1 MIPEV
6 GHYALVLALVV
17 ALVQGTLPLAGA
29 ARGDPGLM
37 ELARTSALAQ
47 AVLVLVSFLAL
58 TWAYVVSDFSLLN
71 VVANSHSSKPLLYKI
86 TGVWGNHE
94 GSMLLWVLILA
105 LFGAAVAAFGSN
117 LPATLRARVLAVQGL
132 ICLGFHAFIVFTS
145 NPFARLDPAPFDGN
159 DLNPILQDPGLA
171 FHPPLLYLG
180 YVGLSVSFSFA
191 IAALIEGRVDAAWAR
206 WVRPWTLAAWC
217 FLTLGIALGSWWA
230 YYELGWGGF
239 WFWDPVENASL
250 MPWLL
255 ATALL
260 HSAIVTEKRDALK
273 SWTVLLAILAF
284 SLALLGTFLVRSG
297 VLTSVHAFAQ
307 DPARGLYILGFIV
320 VVTGGGLTLYAW
332 RAPRLP
338 AGGLFAPISREGG
351 LIFNNLLLAVL
362 TVVVFLGT
370 LYPLLLDALGGDKV
384 SVGPPF
390 YAMTFIPL
398 SFPLIAAVAFG
409 PLLAWK
415 RGDLLSALR
424 QLATVGAVAI
434 AVGVLISF
442 IAQRHVTLAAIGCGL
457 SAWLILG
464 ALYELARRIKL
475 LEIPFG
481 DSMRRLA
488 GLPRSSIG
496 MTIAHASLG
505 ICMAGIIGVSVWQV
519 ETIAVLRPGDT
530 LSHAGFEVSME
541 RPREVDGPN
550 FVAERGRITFRRE
563 GAVAAVLEP
572 ERRVFKT
579 TRRQTTEAAIKT
591 TLLAD
596 IYATLGESDGKGGWT
611 VRLYYNPL
619 APWIWLGAAFCAL
632 GGFVSLTDRRLR
644 IGAPWRARRAAPQP
658 AE

>member
-6 GHYALVLALVV
+6 GHYALVLAMVV
-17 ALVQGTLPLAGA
+17 ALAQGTLPLAGA
-29 ARGDPGLM
+29 AKGDPGLM
-37 ELARTSALAQ
+37 ELGRTAALAQ
-47 AVLVLVSFLAL
+47 AALTLLSFLAL

-105 LFGAAVAAFGSN
+105 LFGAAVAAFGAN

-132 ICLGFHAFIVFTS
+132 IGLGFHAFIVFTS
-145 NPFARLDPAPFDGN
+145 NPFDRLDPAPFDGN

-191 IAALIEGRVDAAWAR
+191 VAALIEGRVDAAWAR

-255 ATALL
+255 GTALL

-307 DPARGLYILGFIV
+307 DPARGLYILAFIV
-320 VVTGGGLTLYAW
+320 VVAGGGLTLYAW
-332 RAPRLP
+332 RAPRL
-338 AGGLFAPISREGG
+338 AGGGLFAPISREGG

-362 TVVVFLGT
+362 TFVVFLGT

-390 YAMTFIPL
+390 YAATFIPL
-398 SFPLIAAVAFG
+398 SFPLLAAVVFG

-415 RGDLLSALR
+415 RGDIVSALR
-424 QLATVGAVAI
+424 QLAAVGAVAI

-442 IAQRHVTLAAIGCGL
+442 VAQRHITLAAIGCGL

-464 ALYELARRIKL
+464 AFYELARRIKL
-475 LEIPFG
+475 FEMPIG
-481 DSMRRLA
+481 ESRRRLA
-488 GLPRSSIG
+488 GLPRASIG

-505 ICMAGIIGVSVWQV
+505 ICVAGVIGVSVWQV
-519 ETIAVLRPGDT
+519 ETIAVLKPGDT
-530 LSHAGFEVSME
+530 LRHAGFDVSME
-541 RPREVDGPN
+541 TPREIDGPN
-550 FVAERGRITFRRE
+550 FIAERGRITFKRD
-563 GAVAAVLEP
+563 GAVVAVLEP
-572 ERRVFKT
+572 ERRIFKT

-611 VRLYYNPL
+611 VRLYHNPL

-644 IGAPWRARRAAPQP
+644 IGAPLRTRRPAAQP